1 MNSKK
6 KLSNIDY
13 TVRSGGSGI
22 TEISIG
28 DEIVGEI
35 KKGEDSTFIL
45 STKSGNRWILSPKI
59 KGEIQPFSMTVEQ
72 EVMNKNGYTKKVEL
86 FIIDHH
92 LFQHNNKFYMINI
105 VPEGMPMRETILGKQ
120 YICRLNKPLSSQLSN
135 IKHQDKSKLRW
146 LRGIPVGELDGLG
159 TDGHRVRLSDE
170 LEDIGLPLVASC
182 HLMHSSE

>member
-22 TEISIG
+22 TEISLD

-45 STKSGNRWILSPKI
+45 TAKDGNRWILSPKI
-59 KGEIQPFSMTVEQ
+59 KGVIQPFSMTTER
-72 EVMNKNGYTKKVEL
+72 EVMDKSGNTKKVEL
-86 FIIDHH
+86 LTIDHH
-92 LFQHNNKFYMINI
+92 LFQHKNNFYMINI
-105 VPEGMPMRETILGKQ
+105 APEGVPMKEIILGKK

-135 IKHQDKSKLRW
+135 IEHHDKSKLRW

-159 TDGHRVRLSDE
+159 TDGHRVRLSNE